1 MPPTK
6 RTLAAVKGGKAPATT
21 PRATIAQTEMKAQR
35 IFELVASGM
44 TVTEAGEAMEPPMS
58 KSQAS
63 TLFNRAL
70 QATIEADTSLR
81 QAMLERELETLRLL
95 KKHWMPR
102 AISGDPQAANIILK
116 VVDRVADLA
125 GLSTTLKVQ
134 ISNQRIDET
143 VSRLVSLVDK
153 REDQIPKLLESGVLV
168 IDAPSS
174 DEAAG

>member
-1 MPPTK
+1 MPPRK
-6 RTLAAVKGGKAPATT
+6 RALEAVKGGKASRT
-21 PRATIAQTEMKAQR
+21 PRATVAQTEVKAQR

-44 TVTEAGEAMEPPMS
+44 TVTEAGAAMEPPMT
-58 KSQAS
+58 KQQAS
-63 TLFNRAL
+63 TLFNAAL
-70 QATIEADTSLR
+70 EATVQADTSLR

-95 KKHWMPR
+95 KKSWMPR
-102 AISGDPQAANIILK
+102 ALSGDAQAANIILK

-125 GLSTTLKVQ
+125 GLSTSLKIQ

-143 VSRLVSLVDK
+143 VSRLVSLVDA

-168 IDAPSS
+168 IEAAPS